1 MALSTVLRCGASR
14 SVHMS
19 ACENHALLQNLG
31 HHFVA
36 LGKDSLQIPRHKQ
49 HKILPRDQLSGLS
62 SPKNVTCLELH
73 YFFILMNIELQAVLG

>member
-1 MALSTVLRCGASR
+1 MALSTVLRRGASR

-49 HKILPRDQLSGLS
+49 HKILPRDQLSGHLPKMLPVWNYTTFLS
-62 SPKNVTCLELH
+62 
-73 YFFILMNIELQAVLG
+73 